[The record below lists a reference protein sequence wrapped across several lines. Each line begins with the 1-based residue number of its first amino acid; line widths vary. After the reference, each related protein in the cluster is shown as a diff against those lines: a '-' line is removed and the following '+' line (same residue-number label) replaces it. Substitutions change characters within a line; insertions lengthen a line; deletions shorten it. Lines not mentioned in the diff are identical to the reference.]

1 MKRTVVR
8 YLVVVLG
15 LSIAA
20 FAAWSLAERVAAANT
35 EAGRIELNSDN
46 SSPRQI
52 EDATHKNVIRDYGAA
67 WQTLSRALY
76 ENHAEALG
84 AAFTGVAQDKLRSRI
99 EAQEKTGTRV
109 RMLDRAHKVKAIFYS
124 PEGSAIQLQ
133 DVADIEIEYLKGDD
147 VIHRENLQ
155 QKYLILLTMAEGNW
169 KIRLMEEVP
178 EF

>member
-1 MKRTVVR
+1 
-8 YLVVVLG
+8 
-15 LSIAA
+15 
-20 FAAWSLAERVAAANT
+20 
-35 EAGRIELNSDN
+35 
-46 SSPRQI
+46 
-52 EDATHKNVIRDYGAA
+52 
-67 WQTLSRALY
+67 
-76 ENHAEALG
+76 
-84 AAFTGVAQDKLRSRI
+84 
-99 EAQEKTGTRV
+99 
-109 RMLDRAHKVKAIFYS
+109 MLDRAHKVKAIFYS